1 MAPCYMGAVRPV
13 DVEHAAR
20 VLRALGDE
28 VEVVEG
34 RCCGQPAFNSG
45 FRDEARNVG
54 REYLRAV
61 QPFQRAVMPSGSCVA
76 MAQHYLP
83 GLFDGRSGE
92 GAARIAARV
101 QELSGYVACH
111 PRLGELRLRLAGAVV
126 FHDSCHARREL
137 GTSAE
142 TLALLETIE
151 GLEVRRLAFEDEC
164 CGFGGTF
171 SVKLPEVS
179 VAMMT
184 GKLDDA
190 RATGARV
197 LVSSDLSCLLH
208 LQAGADGLGVRLET
222 WSIAELLSRALP

>member
-1 MAPCYMGAVRPV
+1 MAPCYMGALRPV

-54 REYLRAV
+54 REFLRAA
-61 QPFQRAVMPSGSCVA
+61 QPFEAAVMPSGSCVA
-76 MAQHYLP
+76 MARHYLP
-83 GLFDGRSGE
+83 ALFNGRRDGAGRLAG
-92 GAARIAARV
+92 RLC
-101 QELSGYVACH
+101 ELSSYVARH
-111 PRLGELRLRLAGAVV
+111 PRLAQLRMRLAGTVAL
-126 FHDSCHARREL
+126 HDSCHARREL
-137 GTSAE
+137 GSSAE
-142 TLALLETIE
+142 TLRLLESIE

-171 SVKLPEVS
+171 SVKQPEVS

-190 RATGARV
+190 RSTGARV

-208 LQAGADGLGVRLET
+208 LQAGADGLGMRMET
-222 WSIAELLSRALP
+222 WSVAELLSRALP